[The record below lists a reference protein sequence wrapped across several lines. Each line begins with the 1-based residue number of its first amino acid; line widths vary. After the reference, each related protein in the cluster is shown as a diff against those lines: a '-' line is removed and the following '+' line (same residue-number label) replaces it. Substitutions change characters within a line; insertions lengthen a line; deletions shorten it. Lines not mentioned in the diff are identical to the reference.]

1 METTTKARTFA
12 TLDEIHAATTQTS
25 AQQLLNGRICLKD
38 EGWADIELTTELREH
53 VVNEVVALAG
63 GHRQTR
69 ERMWR
74 ALTYET
80 RQHWA
85 LGRMFVEKYNES
97 PARLRYCAGQDYPSE
112 MAQLRAALK

>member
-25 AQQLLNGRICLKD
+25 AQQLLNGRVCLND
-38 EGWADIELTTELREH
+38 EGWADIEITPDLREQI
-53 VVNEVVALAG
+53 VNEVVAIAG
-63 GHRQTR
+63 GRKQTR

-85 LGRMFVEKYNES
+85 LGRMFVEKYDES
-97 PARLRYCAGQDYPSE
+97 PARLHYCAGQDYTYE
-112 MAQLRAALK
+112 MGQLRTALK

>member
-12 TLDEIHAATTQTS
+12 TLDAIHAATNQTS
-25 AQQLLNGRICLKD
+25 AQQLLNGRVCLKD
-38 EGWADIELTTELREH
+38 EGWTDIEITPELREQ
-53 VVNEVVALAG
+53 VVNEVVSLAG
-63 GHRQTR
+63 GHRATQA
-69 ERMWR
+69 RMWR
-74 ALTYET
+74 SLTYET

-85 LGRMFVEKYNES
+85 LGRMFVEKYDES